1 MRNHP
6 RRVHDDNVSLV
17 FVGRLILLF
26 MGFVELVCLVFFLFF
41 DFSISLYSIY
51 RLSVSFF
58 LTSFHV
64 VLMHK
69 SNFSFFPSFWS
80 FSDP

>member
-1 MRNHP
+1 
-6 RRVHDDNVSLV
+6 VHNDNVSLV

-26 MGFVELVCLVFFLFF
+26 MGFVELICLVFFLFF
-41 DFSISLYSIY
+41 DFSISLYSIQ
-51 RLSVSFF
+51 VIGFVFF